1 MMKKRK
7 VSRRMAGL
15 GILFILCFFGSFF
28 LGRYPISPKLLFD
41 VFSSKITGS
50 APYWESAVEQVLF
63 QVRFPRVIMAS
74 LIGAGLSCAGAA
86 YQGIFQNPMVS
97 PSVLGASAGAGFGAA
112 LGLYFAQGKTV
123 VTLLAFIFGIGAV
136 LLVCLIGGQVKHNQ
150 VLGLVLAGSMVG
162 SLFSAAVSFLKLV
175 ADTNNTLPAIT
186 YWLMGS
192 LSGVQN
198 EDVAFAGPLILI
210 GILPIY
216 LLRWKMNVLTLGEEE
231 AHCIGVNTKKIRWVV
246 ILSGTLIT
254 AAAVSVSGL
263 IGWVGLVIPHLSRML
278 VGNDYRRMLPAT
290 ILLGGS
296 YLLIV
301 DNVSRMIA
309 ASEMPIGILTAFIG
323 APFFLYLILR
333 EGKTL

>member
-1 MMKKRK
+1 MIRKKK
-7 VSRRMAGL
+7 IFRRMTGL
-15 GILFILCFFGSFF
+15 ILLFVLCFLSSFF

-41 VFSSKITGS
+41 VIASKITGS
-50 APYWESAVEQVLF
+50 SPYWNSAVEQVIF
-63 QVRFPRVIMAS
+63 QVRLPRVVMAS
-74 LIGAGLSCAGAA
+74 LVGAGLSCAGAA

-112 LGLYFAQGKTV
+112 LGLYFAQTESI
-123 VTLLAFIFGIGAV
+123 VTILAFIFGILAV
-136 LLVCLIGGQVKHNQ
+136 MLVCVIGGQVKNNQ
-150 VLGLVLAGSMVG
+150 VLGLVLAGTMVG

-192 LSGVQN
+192 LAGMKNS
-198 EDVAFAGPLILI
+198 DVAFSGPLILL
-210 GILPIY
+210 GMVPIY
-216 LLRWKMNVLTLGEEE
+216 LLRWKMNVLTLGEDE
-231 AHCIGVNTKKIRWVV
+231 AHCIGVNTKRVRTIIIV
-246 ILSGTLIT
+246 SATLIT

-278 VGNDYRRMLPAT
+278 VGNDYREMMPAS

-301 DNVSRMIA
+301 DNISRIIA
-309 ASEMPIGILTAFIG
+309 TSEMPIGILTAFIG

>member
-1 MMKKRK
+1 MIEQKK
-7 VSRRMAGL
+7 VSCKMTGL
-15 GILFILCFFGSFF
+15 GVLFILCFFGSFF

-41 VFSSKITGS
+41 VLISKITRS
-50 APYWESAVEQVLF
+50 VPYWSSSVEHVLF

-112 LGLYFAQGKTV
+112 LGLFFAKSESI
-123 VTLLAFIFGIGAV
+123 VTILAFIFGIGAV
-136 LLVCLIGGQVKHNQ
+136 VLVYIIGGHVKHNQ
-150 VLGLVLAGSMVG
+150 MLGLVLAGMMVG
-162 SLFSAAVSFLKLV
+162 SLFSSAVSFLKLV

-192 LSGVQN
+192 LSGIRKS
-198 EDVAFAGPLILI
+198 DVIFAGPLMTI
-210 GILPIY
+210 GIIPIY

-231 AHCIGVNTKKIRWVV
+231 AHCIGINTKRVRLIV
-246 ILSGTLIT
+246 IFCATLIT

-278 VGNDYRRMLPAT
+278 VGNDYRKMLPAT
-290 ILLGGS
+290 LLLGAS
-296 YLLIV
+296 YMLVV
-301 DNVSRMIA
+301 DNVSRIISS
-309 ASEMPIGILTAFIG
+309 SEMPIGILTAFIG
-323 APFFLYLILR
+323 APFFLYLILK
-333 EGKTL
+333 EGKAI

>member
-1 MMKKRK
+1 MMEKKK

-15 GILFILCFFGSFF
+15 AILFVVCFIGSFF

-41 VFSSKITGS
+41 VFVSKITGS
-50 APYWESAVEQVLF
+50 EPYWNSAVEQVLF
-63 QVRFPRVIMAS
+63 QVRFPRVVMAS

-97 PSVLGASAGAGFGAA
+97 PSVLGSSAGAGFGAA
-112 LGLYFAQGKTV
+112 LGLYFASSDSV
-123 VTLLAFIFGIGAV
+123 VTILAFAFGISAV
-136 LLVCLIGGQVKHNQ
+136 LLVCAIGAQVKNNQ

-192 LSGVQN
+192 LSGIKQS
-198 EDVAFAGPLILI
+198 DVAFAGPLIII
-210 GILPIY
+210 GILPIF
-216 LLRWKMNVLTLGEEE
+216 LLRWRMNVLTLGEEE
-231 AHCIGVNTKKIRWVV
+231 AHCIGVNTKRVRWIV
-246 ILSGTLIT
+246 ILCGTLIT

-278 VGNDYRRMLPAT
+278 VGNDYRKMLPAT
-290 ILLGGS
+290 LLLGGS

-301 DNVSRMIA
+301 DNISRLIS

-333 EGKTL
+333 EGKSL

>member
-1 MMKKRK
+1 
-7 VSRRMAGL
+7 
-15 GILFILCFFGSFF
+15 
-28 LGRYPISPKLLFD
+28 
-41 VFSSKITGS
+41 
-50 APYWESAVEQVLF
+50 
-63 QVRFPRVIMAS
+63 
-74 LIGAGLSCAGAA
+74 
-86 YQGIFQNPMVS
+86 
-97 PSVLGASAGAGFGAA
+97 
-112 LGLYFAQGKTV
+112 
-123 VTLLAFIFGIGAV
+123 
-136 LLVCLIGGQVKHNQ
+136 
-150 VLGLVLAGSMVG
+150 MVG